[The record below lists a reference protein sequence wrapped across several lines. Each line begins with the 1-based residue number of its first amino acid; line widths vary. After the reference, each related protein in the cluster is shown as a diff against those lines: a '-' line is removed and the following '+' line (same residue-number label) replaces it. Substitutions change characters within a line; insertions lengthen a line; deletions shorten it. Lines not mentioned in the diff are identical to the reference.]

1 MLDFATGASR
11 RVRIAVVLLVA
22 AFLPGCATFYVDNTL
37 HEPTPEEKV
46 KVENPQPAQLLFEF
60 QTKGV
65 QNGRATDMLKDQ
77 VLATVKDSGL
87 FSAVGADP
95 APGGAVVNVVINN
108 VPMTDDAYAKG
119 FATGLTLGLVG
130 NTVGDGYV
138 CTVDYLPPGGAPKVS
153 KALRD
158 ALYTSLGAGAE
169 IPQNVQKMSGV
180 KQAIDTVIRKLLAN
194 TLNELGKDPGF
205 APVAASDTR

>member
-1 MLDFATGASR
+1 
-11 RVRIAVVLLVA
+11 
-22 AFLPGCATFYVDNTL
+22 
-37 HEPTPEEKV
+37 V

-169 IPQNVQKMSGV
+169 IPQNVQKMSGM